1 MALDFCRKGSVCDG
15 IRSDRQGEVTILK
28 AAHIMLMTVIVG
40 SDDKLYEKTYFGEIP
55 TLISQG

>member
-40 SDDKLYEKTYFGEIP
+40 SDDKLYDQLGFYE
-55 TLISQG
+55 